1 MGAYK
6 RHSFSSIEEVEE
18 NLSNGYY
25 LLTTEVLTDE
35 HRGLL
40 ARSHYMT
47 DVYDVKVDENIKN
60 ADKYTY
66 DKKIKKLGN
75 EEINQYKLDYTNGL
89 ISGDFINFG
98 EYKPEIDA
106 SNNLV
111 LDSEGNP
118 KKVYKTN
125 KYYEYGKQF
134 DEIGILTRDAR
145 PVFGYN
151 TLERIIKARNSFF
164 DENREDVSKLKNGT
178 LVRTLDIGRY
188 YNNSLINT
196 IRNTYANKNSI
207 NSDGIYYIT
216 NADTKSYDVYNGK
229 TLLYSVPL
237 ETTMTNEIKVYN
249 TSNRAFSDLSKLYT
263 KVQDEAGLK
272 VMFWDSP
279 SNFGEH
285 LTIKGADYQLILMG
299 TTMNKAIDEKN
310 RMLYGEGNTEQEYV
324 ANPGIT
330 IIDDIRTVYPGVTLE
345 ESGLGF
351 RGLAETIKAR
361 KNRILESTEYK
372 DDLREIKDQYKGML
386 TGYYSNPYA
395 FNLFTMNYTDV
406 DRQEEE
412 TNQVFTK
419 VPDDENGKKFKSKVI
434 DDLRLAIDDGSYS
447 AVMAQRGTDFGY
459 LIHIDPKYYQG
470 SATSDSQAHHVG
482 YTIFVPD
489 VFDTNFFNSYKN
501 SPKGAAQCDIISAE
515 MYNSPDKE
523 YSVTFPTNQTY
534 TKETGRVVSESGNL
548 RIDGRYT
555 VYGDSNSKI
564 YTYIDNA
571 TNEQHNLNDIFGKDA
586 KNILSQY
593 IEINNTFNSIID
605 KLTSREIYIDEE
617 GNEQRYGYYKAKD
630 DLNEY
635 LSNTDNKTGYNG
647 NEILAIFNNF
657 DTVSYIKN
665 NRFLKD
671 NGEPTDIRASDAI
684 KEVYDY
690 YTGVL
695 KSFYTGIQ

>member
-6 RHSFSSIEEVEE
+6 RHNFSSIEEVEE
-18 NLSNGYY
+18 NLNNGYY
-25 LLTTEVLTDE
+25 TKTEEVLTDE
-35 HRGLL
+35 NKGLL

-47 DVYDVKVDENIKN
+47 DIYDVKVGENIKN

-66 DKKIKKLGN
+66 DKKIKRLGD
-75 EEINQYKLDYTNGL
+75 EEINKYKLDYTEGL

-98 EYKPEIDA
+98 EYEPEVDA
-106 SNNLV
+106 SNNPV
-111 LDSEGNP
+111 LDDDGNP

-125 KYYEYGKQF
+125 EYYDYGIKF
-134 DEIGILTRDAR
+134 DYNSASNGDAYSI
-145 PVFGYN
+145 FGYN
-151 TLERIIKARNSFF
+151 TLQRIINDRNMFF
-164 DENREDVSKLKNGT
+164 DENRKDVAKLEDGT
-178 LVRTLDIGRY
+178 LVRTLEIGKY
-188 YNNSLINT
+188 YNNSLINA
-196 IRNTYANKNSI
+196 IRDNYTNKNSI
-207 NSDGIYYIT
+207 DSDGIYYIT
-216 NADTKSYDVYNGK
+216 NADNKSYDVYNGE
-229 TLLYSVPL
+229 TLLYSIPL
-237 ETTMTNEIKVYN
+237 ETTRNNKVKVYN
-249 TSNRAFSDLSKLYT
+249 SSNRAYSDLGRLYT
-263 KVQDEAGLK
+263 KIVDEAGLK
-272 VMFWDSP
+272 TIFWDSP
-279 SNFGEH
+279 TNFGERLNH
-285 LTIKGADYQLILMG
+285 TGAEEQLYRIG
-299 TTMNKAIDEKN
+299 SAINKATYEKN
-310 RMLYGEGNTEQEYV
+310 RILYGKENTETEYV

-330 IIDDIRTVYPGVTLE
+330 IIDDARTIYPGITLE

-361 KNRILESTEYK
+361 KNRVLESTEYK

-395 FNLFTMNYTDV
+395 FNLFTMNYTDA

-412 TNQVFTK
+412 TDQMFTK

-434 DDLRLAIDDGSYS
+434 DDLRLAIDDGSYT

-459 LIHIDPKYYQG
+459 LIHVDPKYYQG
-470 SATSDSQAHHVG
+470 KSTSDSQASHVG
-482 YTIFVPD
+482 YTIFIPD

-523 YSVTFPTNQTY
+523 YSITYPTNQTY
-534 TKETGRVVSESGNL
+534 TRETGRIVSESGNL

-555 VYGDSNSKI
+555 VYGDSNSKT

-571 TNEQHNLNDIFGKDA
+571 TNEQHNLNEIFGENA

-593 IEINNTFNSIID
+593 IEINNTFNSIIN
-605 KLTSREIYIDEE
+605 KLTSREIYTDEK
-617 GNEQRYGYYKAKD
+617 GNKQRYGYYKAKD

-635 LSNTDNKTGYNG
+635 LSNIDNSTGYNG

-657 DTVSYIKN
+657 NTVSYIKN
-665 NRFLKD
+665 NRFLKE

-684 KEVYDY
+684 KEVYNY

-695 KSFYTGIQ
+695 KSFYTGIK